1 MLEPATAWAPTGDVV
16 LLPAPPLAGPL
27 SSPAPSLYGHPLPL
41 CSGGLD
47 GSLWCGFLA
56 LSAGWEKAT
65 IFEPFFFS
73 FLEKALG
80 RSKRLWEAMEDPGL
94 LEGIW
99 VLVGPRWGSIEDRVP
114 FPSPMPSA
122 QCVTLI
128 ELTQ

>member
-1 MLEPATAWAPTGDVV
+1 MGASGVASWPFLQG
-16 LLPAPPLAGPL
+16 GKKQQFL
-27 SSPAPSLYGHPLPL
+27 SL
-41 CSGGLD
+41 
-47 GSLWCGFLA
+47 
-56 LSAGWEKAT
+56 
-65 IFEPFFFS
+65 FFFS